1 MSNRW
6 SSLRAAGLAA
16 LVAWPLAAQDKM
28 EAKKP
33 LAASDTQSITATV
46 EAVDSAKREITLK
59 GPKGNVVVV
68 EVPESVKRFS
78 EIKVGDQLNVKYTE
92 SLVVALRK
100 ADVTAKLGT
109 STEQNMT
116 RMEGVKPGGVVSRKV
131 TATVEVTAI
140 DKANSAVTVRRDD
153 GSTVAFRVEDPKN
166 LEGVGVGDK
175 IVVTYK
181 EALALQVTAPKK

>member
-6 SSLRAAGLAA
+6 NSLRVAGLAA

-28 EAKKP
+28 AAKKP
-33 LAASDTQSITATV
+33 LEASDTHSVTATV
-46 EAVDSAKREITLK
+46 EAVDSANREITLK

-78 EIKVGDQLNVKYTE
+78 EIKVGDQLHVKYTE
-92 SLVVALRK
+92 SIVVALRK
-100 ADVTAKLGT
+100 ADAAAKLGT
-109 STEQNMT
+109 STDTGVT
-116 RMEGVKPGGVVSRKV
+116 RMESAKPSAVVSRQI
-131 TATVEVTAI
+131 TATVEVASI
-140 DKANSAVTVRRDD
+140 DKATSAVTVRRAD

-166 LEGVGVGDK
+166 LEGVNVGDK

>member
-6 SSLRAAGLAA
+6 NSLRAAGLAA

-28 EAKKP
+28 AAKKP
-33 LAASDTQSITATV
+33 LEASETRSITATV
-46 EAVDSAKREITLK
+46 EAVDSAKREVTLK
-59 GPKGNVVVV
+59 GPEGNVVVV
-68 EVPESVKRFS
+68 EVPQSVKRFS

-100 ADVTAKLGT
+100 AEATAKLGT
-109 STEQNMT
+109 TTDTGVT
-116 RMEGVKPGGVVSRKV
+116 RMEGAKPGAVVSRQI
-131 TATVEVTAI
+131 TATVEVASI
-140 DKANSAVTVRRDD
+140 DKATSAVTVRRAD

-166 LEGVGVGDK
+166 LEGVNVGDK

-181 EALALQVTAPKK
+181 EALALQMTAPKK